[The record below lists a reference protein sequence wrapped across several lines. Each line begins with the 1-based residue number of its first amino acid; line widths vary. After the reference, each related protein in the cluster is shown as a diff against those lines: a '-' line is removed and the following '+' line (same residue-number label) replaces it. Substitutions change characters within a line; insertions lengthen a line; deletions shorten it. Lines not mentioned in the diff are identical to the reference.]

1 VPALSAPARALLD
14 GGLCIVPTDTV
25 YGIGAA
31 AAVEAACVRAFELK
45 RRPPGQPTALVAGSV
60 ECLVEALG
68 LDAAGPEAQLLGA
81 LLPGR
86 LTLVVANPGRR
97 FAHLCGA
104 DPDRIGVRVPDL
116 RPEVA
121 ELADLAGGLALTSA
135 NLHGG
140 SDPAVLGD
148 VPREL
153 RDSAAVV
160 IDGGR
165 LPGMASAVI
174 DLTGGAPRVLRDG
187 PGASKALRRLA
198 RLG

>member
-1 VPALSAPARALLD
+1 MPALTAPARALRD

-31 AAVEAACVRAFELK
+31 AAVEAACLRAFELK

-60 ECLVEALG
+60 ECLADALG
-68 LDAAGPEAQLLGA
+68 LDAAGPETPLLGA
-81 LLPGR
+81 LLPGP

-116 RPEVA
+116 LPEVA

-140 SDPAVLGD
+140 RDPAWGG
-148 VPREL
+148 
-153 RDSAAVV
+153 
-160 IDGGR
+160 GGR
-165 LPGMASAVI
+165 GAR
-174 DLTGGAPRVLRDG
+174 GGNWGEGVAAAFR
-187 PGASKALRRLA
+187 A
-198 RLG
+198 RLRP

>member
-1 VPALSAPARALLD
+1 MPALTAPARALLD

-60 ECLVEALG
+60 ECVVEALG
-68 LDAAGPEAQLLGA
+68 LDAAGPEAQLLVA
-81 LLPGR
+81 LLPGP

-97 FAHLCGA
+97 FTHLCGA
-104 DPDRIGVRVPDL
+104 DPGRIGVRVPGL

-140 SDPAVLGD
+140 PDPAVLGD

-153 RDSAAVV
+153 RDSAALV

-174 DLTGGAPRVLRDG
+174 DLTGAAPRVLRDG
-187 PGASKALRRLA
+187 PGANEALRRLA

>member
-1 VPALSAPARALLD
+1 MPALTAPARALLD

-31 AAVEAACVRAFELK
+31 AAGEAACLRAVELK

-60 ECLVEALG
+60 GCLVEALG

-81 LLPGR
+81 LLPGP

-97 FAHLCGA
+97 FVHLCGT

-165 LPGMASAVI
+165 LPGTASAVI
-174 DLTGGAPRVLRDG
+174 DLSGGPPRVLRDG
-187 PGASKALRRLA
+187 PGASEALRRLA

>member
-1 VPALSAPARALLD
+1 MPALTAPARALLD

-60 ECLVEALG
+60 ERLAEALG

-81 LLPGR
+81 LLPGP

-97 FAHLCGA
+97 FVHLCGA

-148 VPREL
+148 VSREL

-165 LPGMASAVI
+165 LPGTASAVI
-174 DLTGGAPRVLRDG
+174 DLSGGPPRVLRDG
-187 PGASKALRRLA
+187 PGASEALRRLA